1 MHPRSGRRKLSQT
14 IKQWALSMTCG
25 AKAATLDSAREL
37 QLPVDLV
44 GDPQE
49 DVANAPEMPA
59 EMKGLPQA
67 EEQNLIGIVC
77 DIPSTAIQD
86 PMDLL
91 QLDDTLEAVPE
102 ELKQELQGV
111 FSCAICF
118 DEHSLE
124 DCYIARV
131 CGHRMC
137 RDAAREVVLGAVRSA
152 LGSDSSAEL
161 PVTDELPGCWA
172 TRSRHLPRMST
183 WALICLM
190 SF

>member
-1 MHPRSGRRKLSQT
+1 MHPRSGRRRLSQT
-14 IKQWALSMTCG
+14 IKRWALSMTCG
-25 AKAATLDSAREL
+25 AKAATLESARDL
-37 QLPVDLV
+37 HLPVDLV

-49 DVANAPEMPA
+49 EVASAPEMPV
-59 EMKGLPQA
+59 EMLGLPQA
-67 EEQNLIGIVC
+67 EEFDLVGPLYEV
-77 DIPSTAIQD
+77 PSTAIQNT
-86 PMDLL
+86 PDLL
-91 QLDDTLEAVPE
+91 RLDDTLEAVPE

-152 LGSDSSAEL
+152 PGFGCSAW
-161 PVTDELPGCWA
+161 VTVRHGLPGCWA
-172 TRSRHLPRMST
+172 TLLQLL
-183 WALICLM
+183 ALRLLRWLHG
-190 SF
+190 S